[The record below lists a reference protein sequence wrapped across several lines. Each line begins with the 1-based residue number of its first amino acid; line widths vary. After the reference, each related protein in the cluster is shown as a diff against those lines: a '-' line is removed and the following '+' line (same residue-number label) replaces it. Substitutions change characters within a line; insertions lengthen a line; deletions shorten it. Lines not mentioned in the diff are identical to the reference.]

1 MPSSTGYILRT
12 RPYTESNVIVDL
24 FTKEQ
29 GRLTCMARPAKVRGK
44 VQKGHLQAFRLL
56 QLEWQGR
63 GEMGKLTQTDERY
76 LHRIPAMHLLYGLYL
91 NELLLKFLKPQTSLD
106 GLYEDYQRCLA
117 LLVDSEIPMVV
128 VMRFE
133 LLLLEGLGHAI
144 NFWQCESSGDDIV
157 PVGHYIYRLGIGTSV
172 YSNSH
177 QQMGGIPIA
186 GELLV
191 ALRTPETME
200 LSQYHELRIFLD
212 RLLLRL
218 LGKPLNSRKLLIF

>member
-12 RPYTESNVIVDL
+12 RPYTEANVIVDL
-24 FTKEQ
+24 FTQEQ

-56 QLEWQGR
+56 HCEWKGR

-76 LHRIPAMHLLYGLYL
+76 LHRLPAANLLYGLYL
-91 NELLLKFLKPQTSLD
+91 NELLLKFLKPNTSLE
-106 GLYEDYQRCLA
+106 GLYEDYQRCLS
-117 LLVDSEIPMVV
+117 LLVNSEVPMVV
-128 VMRFE
+128 VMHFE

-144 NFWQCESSGDDIV
+144 NLWQCESNGNEINASER
-157 PVGHYIYRLGIGTSV
+157 YSYRLGIGTSPFNNDQQ
-172 YSNSH
+172 YS
-177 QQMGGIPIA
+177 GFAIT

-191 ALRTPETME
+191 AMRSPESMS
-200 LSQYHELRIFLD
+200 LSQYHELRVFLD
-212 RLLLRL
+212 QLLLGL

>member
-12 RPYTESNVIVDL
+12 RPYTEANVIVDL

-44 VQKGHLQAFRLL
+44 VQKGHLQSFRLL
-56 QLEWQGR
+56 QFEWKGR

-91 NELLLKFLKPQTSLD
+91 NELLLKFLKPHTSLD
-106 GLYEDYQRCLA
+106 GLYEDYQRCLT
-117 LLVDSEIPMVV
+117 LLADSEIPMVV

-133 LLLLEGLGHAI
+133 LLLLEGLGHTI
-144 NFWQCESSGDDIV
+144 NFWQCESNGEDITAV
-157 PVGHYIYRLGIGTSV
+157 DRYIYRLGIGTSP
-172 YSNSH
+172 YSRSD
-177 QQMGGIPIA
+177 QQMGGVPIA

-191 ALRTPETME
+191 ALRSPETME
-200 LSQYHELRIFLD
+200 LSQYHELRVFLD

>member
-12 RPYTESNVIVDL
+12 RPYTEANVIVDL
-24 FTKEQ
+24 FTHEH

-44 VQKGHLQAFRLL
+44 IQKGHLQSFRLL
-56 QLEWQGR
+56 QFEWQGR

-76 LHRIPAMHLLYGLYL
+76 LHRIPPAHLLYGLYL
-91 NELLLKFLKPQTSLD
+91 NELLLKFLKPHTSLD
-106 GLYEDYQRCLA
+106 GLYDDYQRCLG
-117 LLVDSEIPMVV
+117 LLVESEIPMVV

-144 NFWQCESSGDDIV
+144 NFWQCETNGAEVIETER
-157 PVGHYIYRLGIGTSV
+157 YIYRLGIGMSA
-172 YSNSH
+172 YSSGQ

-191 ALRTPETME
+191 ALRSPETMS
-200 LSQYHELRIFLD
+200 LPQYSELRIFLD
-212 RLLLRL
+212 RFWLRV
-218 LGKPLNSRKLLIF
+218 LGKPLNTRKLLIF